1 MDKKFERRERRLERR
16 SRRKTMR
23 VPFVLVAAVCFVLLS
38 LTFMINRRLDARV
51 FEKELILKEVLY
63 QTEMQEIHASRLR
76 EQLELS
82 KNDSY
87 IANIAR
93 TEYGFLADGEIR
105 FVITN
110 PSALWG
116 PEGVPEEFKN
126 R

>member
-1 MDKKFERRERRLERR
+1 MDKRFERKERRAKRR
-16 SRRKTMR
+16 SRRKTRR
-23 VPFVLVAAVCFVLLS
+23 VPAVLVAAVCFVLLS
-38 LTFMINRRLDARV
+38 VTIMVNKRLDAKIYER
-51 FEKELILKEVLY
+51 ELALKEIQY
-63 QTEMQEIHASRLR
+63 QLEMQNLQANKLR

-110 PSALWG
+110 PLALWG
-116 PEGVPEEFKN
+116 PEGPPEEFKN
-126 R
+126 K